1 VEVIATMARPADTK
15 QTSTTTAGGATGVR
29 TDLPTTSRSPA
40 GIDPLV
46 ASDGVNR
53 LLVAL
58 IPLIFVVLL
67 AMRPWG
73 YIAVEPLWIYLVIF
87 AVAGGFYVLLE
98 LHVVATPSPLRL
110 NFQIAVAA
118 GTTTAIVYVTGWGP
132 AMIAAYSTAAVLTVV
147 RNGSRTWRLVI
158 YWNLAGIALGQ
169 LAISLHW
176 APSKLPIGDSD
187 AIAVLAA
194 TAFLA
199 MMRIAALEAEQK
211 ERAEAVIR
219 INEERFRS
227 LIANSSDMVA
237 LLDHSGGGIC
247 YASPA
252 TFTLL
257 QRDPESLV
265 GTSPESIVHPDDLER
280 IRDGI
285 LAALGTREFV
295 KSEFRVVRAD
305 GAARDVECVITDL
318 RENPAVSG
326 FVVNLHDVTERQ
338 QLQRSLEYRVHHDAL
353 TGLPNRQFMCDRLE
367 EALARSRRNG
377 ITRPVLMFLDL
388 DHFKSVNDRFGHA
401 AGDALLVQFSGRL
414 HSIIREADLLARFG
428 GDEFVILCES
438 MQGRDAAMEFANRA
452 LQVVT
457 EPFLVADQTCRVGLS
472 IGVALLDADSTAS
485 EALLHADLAMYDA
498 KRGGESPHVRLLT
511 CHEKQ
516 ELIG

>member
-1 VEVIATMARPADTK
+1 MARPADAK
-15 QTSTTTAGGATGVR
+15 QTSTASEGGTMGV
-29 TDLPTTSRSPA
+29 LPAPSPSPA
-40 GIDPLV
+40 VIEPFV
-46 ASDGVNR
+46 ASEGVNR

-67 AMRPWG
+67 AMRHWG
-73 YIAVEPLWIYLVIF
+73 YIAVEPLWVYLAIF
-87 AVAGGFYVLLE
+87 ATAGGFYVLLE
-98 LHVVATPSPLRL
+98 LHVVATPTPLRL
-110 NFQIAVAA
+110 NVQIAAA
-118 GTTTAIVYVTGWGP
+118 AATTTAIVYVTGWGP
-132 AMIAAYSTAAVLTVV
+132 AMIAAYSTAAVLTVA
-147 RNGSRTWRLVI
+147 RNGSRTWRLVV
-158 YWNLAGIALGQ
+158 YWNLAAMAVGQ

-176 APSKLPIGDSD
+176 APSKLPVGDSD

-194 TAFLA
+194 TAFVA
-199 MMRIAALEAEQK
+199 MMRIAALEAQQK

-227 LIANSSDMVA
+227 LIAHSSDMVV
-237 LLDHSGGGIC
+237 LLDSSGTDIR

-252 TFTLL
+252 TVTLL

-265 GTSPESIVHPDDLER
+265 GSSPESIVHPDDLER

-285 LAALGTREFV
+285 VAALGTRELV
-295 KSEFRVVRAD
+295 QSEFRVVRAD
-305 GAARDVECVITDL
+305 GASRDVECVITDL
-318 RENPAVSG
+318 RQNAAVSG

-367 EALARSRRNG
+367 EALARSRRNNL
-377 ITRPVLMFLDL
+377 IRPVLMFLDL
-388 DHFKSVNDRFGHA
+388 DRFKAVNDRFGHA

-414 HSIIREADLLARFG
+414 LAIIREADLLARFG

-457 EPFLVADQTCRVGLS
+457 EPFRVADQTCVVGLS
-472 IGVALLDADSTAS
+472 IGVALLETDATAS
-485 EALLHADLAMYDA
+485 EALLHADLAMYEA
-498 KRGGESPHVRLLT
+498 KRRGDSPHVRLLDS
-511 CHEKQ
+511 HHRQ